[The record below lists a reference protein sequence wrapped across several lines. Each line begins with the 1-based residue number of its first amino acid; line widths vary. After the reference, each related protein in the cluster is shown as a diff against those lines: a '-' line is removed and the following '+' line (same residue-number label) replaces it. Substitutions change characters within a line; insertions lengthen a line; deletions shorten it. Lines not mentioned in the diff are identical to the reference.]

1 MLSVLAHGINRLLTN
16 RCGFW
21 LSKLMLH
28 IPTTDAEF
36 RKIFN
41 FVFVVNFKSY
51 FFFAFWLHREY
62 STRKMFHSHIKYRWT
77 RWLLNACFRITKL
90 MHIFYE
96 KNHTKNNIL
105 HYINISNNTKERI
118 DINFNAEVFVWKNQN
133 AVSGVS
139 C

>member
-1 MLSVLAHGINRLLTN
+1 
-16 RCGFW
+16 
-21 LSKLMLH
+21 
-28 IPTTDAEF
+28 
-36 RKIFN
+36 
-41 FVFVVNFKSY
+41 
-51 FFFAFWLHREY
+51 
-62 STRKMFHSHIKYRWT
+62 
-77 RWLLNACFRITKL
+77 